1 MCMAFWY
8 PLAMLIQRALQ
19 PDLIRLAG
27 QYPVVTIIGPRQS
40 GKSTLARMAFP
51 EKPYVSLEQLALRD
65 FALSDPQGFLKT
77 HAGDGAILDEIQRAP
92 GLLSEI
98 QVRVD
103 DRPGLKGAFIL
114 TGSHQFLLME
124 SITQSLAGRT
134 ALLKLLP
141 FSYAERYGMSTQPP
155 DLPCLMFE
163 GFYPRIFNDG
173 LDPVEAYSFYVA
185 TYIERDVRELLA
197 IRDLSLF
204 SRFLRLCA
212 GRTGQILNASSLAAD
227 AGINHNTARS
237 WLSVL
242 EAGFIVTLL
251 QPHHNNFNKRLVK
264 APKLYF
270 WDVGLA
276 CHLLGIEQPSQVTHH
291 PLVGALFETFVVTEL
306 MKQRLNRVRDPRLYF
321 WRDNAGHEVD
331 LLHDAQEGIMPVEI
345 KLGAT
350 IQRDMWKGIDY
361 YRTLNPNAAPGVV
374 ITCGTECQQR
384 STGLRVLGYPALGSL
399 LTPSV
404 QGIISPS

>member
-1 MCMAFWY
+1 
-8 PLAMLIQRALQ
+8 MLIQRVLQ
-19 PDLIRLAG
+19 SDLIRLAG
-27 QYPVVTIIGPRQS
+27 QYPVITIIGPRQS

-51 EKPYVSLEQLALRD
+51 EKPHVSLEQLALRE
-65 FALSDPQGFLKT
+65 FALSDPQGFLNT
-77 HAGDGAILDEIQRAP
+77 HARDGAVLDEIQRAP
-92 GLLSEI
+92 ALLSEI

-103 DRPGLKGAFIL
+103 ARPDLKGAFVL

-134 ALLKLLP
+134 AILKLLP
-141 FSYAERYGMSTQPP
+141 FSYVERYGTASPSP
-155 DLPCLMFE
+155 DLSNLMFE
-163 GFYPRIFNDG
+163 GFYPRIYNDS
-173 LDPVEAYSFYVA
+173 LDPVEAYSFYVT

-197 IRDLSLF
+197 IKDLTLF
-204 SRFLRLCA
+204 ARFLRLCA

-237 WLSVL
+237 WLSIL
-242 EAGFIVTLL
+242 EASFIITLL

-264 APKLYF
+264 ASKLYF

-276 CHLLGIEQPSQVTHH
+276 CHLLGIERPAQVTHH

-306 MKQRLNRVRDPRLYF
+306 MKQRLNRVREPRLYY

-331 LLHDAQEGIMPVEI
+331 LLHETTSGIVPMEI

-350 IQRDMWKGIDY
+350 IQREMWKGIDY
-361 YRTLNPNAAPGVV
+361 YRSLNPDAASGVV
-374 ITCGTECQQR
+374 VTGGVECQQR
-384 STGLRVLGYPALGSL
+384 SSGLRIVGYPAIGDVMSF
-399 LTPSV
+399 PS
-404 QGIISPS
+404 